1 MKQLVILPGGYHPYH
16 AGHLAL
22 YNAAVKAFPN
32 ADVYVAATAD
42 TSERPF
48 PFKFKQQLAKL
59 AGVPADRF
67 VQVKS
72 PFRAQEIVSK
82 YDPEDTQLLLA

>member
-1 MKQLVILPGGYHPYH
+1 MKQLVILPGGFHPYH
-16 AGHLAL
+16 AGHYAL
-22 YNAAVKAFPN
+22 YQSAVEAFPG

-42 TSERPF
+42 TSTRPF
-48 PFKFKQQLAKL
+48 PFELKQKLAKL

-82 YDPEDTQLLLA
+82 